1 MLRPL
6 LLAFVLVAAPT
17 LASAQTSAEASP
29 TTRPESG
36 HLALVVGAFASGEPG
51 NLSFAPTA
59 RAELAFNLVGPL
71 AAGGYFEAQLGS
83 ADRVAAGGGLLF
95 TVRPD
100 VPTFPVQPHF
110 ELSGGR
116 LQMPGAVQPM
126 LDVWT
131 VSLGGGLGVPVTRDV
146 AIEARVRHTW
156 LFGLPS
162 SERTAEAG
170 WTMALAVAVD
180 LR

>member
-1 MLRPL
+1 MLRGFAL
-6 LLAFVLVAAPT
+6 LLALVPFAPA
-17 LASAQTSAEASP
+17 LASAQAQPVTP

-36 HLALVVGAFASGEPG
+36 HLALVLGGFVAGEPG
-51 NLSFAPTA
+51 ALSLAPNA
-59 RAELAFNLVGPL
+59 RAELAFNVIGPI
-71 AAGGYFEAQLGS
+71 AAGGYFETQLGS
-83 ADRVAAGGGLLF
+83 GDRFAVGGGLLF

-100 VPTFPVQPHF
+100 VPTFPLQPHF

-116 LQMPGAVQPM
+116 LQMPGASQAM
-126 LDVWT
+126 LDAWS
-131 VSLGGGLGVPVTRDV
+131 VSLGGGLGVPVARDV

-162 SERTAEAG
+162 SASTPDAG
-170 WTMALAVAVD
+170 WTIALAVAVD